1 MYGFLADM
9 VMLLH
14 FGFILL
20 ATFGGLL
27 ALYWPR
33 FALVHLP
40 ALLWALYIEFKPGT
54 LCPLTPLEQTL
65 RSRAGQPSYTEGFIN
80 HYLAPIIYPTNLT
93 TQDQYFMGVA
103 LLLFTGIV
111 YWGVYKRWRSAR
123 R

>member
-20 ATFGGLL
+20 AVFGGLL
-27 ALYWPR
+27 ALYWQR

-65 RSRAGQPSYTEGFIN
+65 RHRAGETSYTEGFID

-103 LLLFTGIV
+103 LLVFTVIV
-111 YWGVYKRWRSAR
+111 YWGVYKRWQSAR

>member
-20 ATFGGLL
+20 AVFGGLL
-27 ALYWPR
+27 ALCWRR
-33 FALVHLP
+33 FALIHLP
-40 ALLWALYIEFKPGT
+40 VLLWALYIEFKPGT

-65 RSRAGQPSYTEGFIN
+65 RHRAGETSYTAGFID

-93 TQDQYFMGVA
+93 TRDQYFMGVA
-103 LLLFTGIV
+103 LLLFTGII
-111 YWGVYKRWRSAR
+111 YWRVSKRWRSAR

>member
-20 ATFGGLL
+20 AVFGGLL
-27 ALYWPR
+27 ALYWRR

-65 RSRAGQPSYTEGFIN
+65 RHRAGETSYTEGFID
-80 HYLAPIIYPTNLT
+80 HYLAPIVYPTNLT

-103 LLLFTGIV
+103 LLLFTAIV